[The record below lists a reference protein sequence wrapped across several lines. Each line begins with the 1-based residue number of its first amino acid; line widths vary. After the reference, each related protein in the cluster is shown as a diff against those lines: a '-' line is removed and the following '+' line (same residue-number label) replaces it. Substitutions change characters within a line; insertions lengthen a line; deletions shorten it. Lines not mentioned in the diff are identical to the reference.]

1 MRRHLSLARMS
12 IVTASLC
19 LRFRRI
25 STQKP
30 PSKNS
35 TPQMHL
41 HPWTPRTP
49 PPPPKLCTKQP
60 LTPRHPNPPPL
71 KPLPRPTPM
80 ILKQLLQ
87 KRTGRPTPRQ
97 ITNTTP
103 PHKQTRTTRLR
114 IHVGAIPITRQTLST
129 LRRQR
134 AAAGLGREAR
144 GGGWGGAA
152 LH

>member
-1 MRRHLSLARMS
+1 
-12 IVTASLC
+12 
-19 LRFRRI
+19 
-25 STQKP
+25 
-30 PSKNS
+30 
-35 TPQMHL
+35 
-41 HPWTPRTP
+41 
-49 PPPPKLCTKQP
+49 
-60 LTPRHPNPPPL
+60 
-71 KPLPRPTPM
+71 M

-87 KRTGRPTPRQ
+87 KRTGRLTPRQ

-103 PHKQTRTTRLR
+103 THKQAGTTRLR
-114 IHVGAIPITRQTLST
+114 IHIRTVPITRQTIST